1 MGKLRLNQET
11 GAPGL
16 HTSTLCCRRVG
27 SEARF
32 WEYSFRCTAGGQS
45 EEVRHMQLQG
55 VVSVGRERLEG
66 RGFRELSRREGE
78 RGLERELTVN
88 GSAAGPGHVDAAE
101 MTL

>member
-1 MGKLRLNQET
+1 
-11 GAPGL
+11 
-16 HTSTLCCRRVG
+16 
-27 SEARF
+27 
-32 WEYSFRCTAGGQS
+32 
-45 EEVRHMQLQG
+45 MQLQG